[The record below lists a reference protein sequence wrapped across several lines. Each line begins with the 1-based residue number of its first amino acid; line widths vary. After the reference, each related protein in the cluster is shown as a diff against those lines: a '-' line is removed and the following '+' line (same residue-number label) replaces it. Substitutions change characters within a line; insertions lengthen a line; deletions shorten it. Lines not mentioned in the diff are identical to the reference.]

1 MNTDVEGLKGTP
13 ASRRILIVGMHT
25 SIHVARWLDMIFR
38 PDSAILVFPVFEPHW
53 NFVLPAEWRYISLSE
68 VSTNLEPGRWVV
80 RSSDIHTKRDTFI
93 DALHG
98 YRRWRHSFL
107 GQMVIAAPERLREC
121 ILQFNPEVLH
131 SMEVQLAGYLCLETA
146 RRMRSK
152 FPPWILSNW
161 GSDIAL
167 FRKLPEH
174 ELRIRAACQ
183 RIDYYLA
190 ECVRDHDV
198 ARDYGYRGPTLAVI
212 PASGG
217 SDIAALSG
225 RVRMR
230 PSKRRKILLK
240 GYHNWSGRALLALSA
255 VALAS
260 KHLVGYKIEL
270 SLISGVVPDWIEKM
284 RAELGLDITAYHF
297 LDDHLDAIDRLA
309 ESRAVVGIGIS
320 DGISTTLLE
329 AMAVGALPIQS
340 CTACANEWLEHGKSG
355 LIVSPHDTLAIADA
369 IIRAVSDDTLVDEAA
384 KINLRTVESRWSS
397 KINGARVWEIY
408 DRAAVKQKQTIA

>member
-1 MNTDVEGLKGTP
+1 MNTDAENSKGDP
-13 ASRRILIVGMHT
+13 ASRRILVVGMHT
-25 SIHVARWLDMIFR
+25 SVHVARWLDMIFR
-38 PDSAILVFPVFEPHW
+38 PDAAILVFPVFDPYW
-53 NFVLPAEWRYISLSE
+53 KFVLPAGWRYISLAE
-68 VSTNLEPGRWVV
+68 VSPNLEPGRWVV
-80 RSSDIHTKRDTFI
+80 RSPDIHTRSDVFI

-107 GQMVIAAPERLREC
+107 GRMVIAAPGRLREC

-174 ELRIRAACQ
+174 EPRIRAVCR

-190 ECVRDHDV
+190 ECARDHDI
-198 ARDYGYRGPTLAVI
+198 AHGYGYRGPTLPVI

-260 KHLVGYKIEL
+260 KHLSGYKIEL
-270 SLISGVVPDWIEKM
+270 SLISGAVPGWVEKM
-284 RAELGLDITAYHF
+284 RAELGLDMTAYHF
-297 LDDHLDAIDRLA
+297 LDDHQDAIDRLA

-340 CTACANEWLEHGKSG
+340 CTACADEWLEHGKSG
-355 LIVSPHDTLAIADA
+355 LIVSPHDTSAIADA

-397 KINGARVWEIY
+397 KINGVRVWEIY
-408 DRAAVKQKQTIA
+408 DRAAARQERAAA